1 MCAPEQKLS
10 LSCGARVREKITFT
24 KKKNNVMENLLFG
37 CGDVAYSI
45 LWIQLR
51 MLPPLLRHLGTKPAT
66 FSHNNKMSSL
76 G

>member
-10 LSCGARVREKITFT
+10 LSRGARVREKMTFT
-24 KKKNNVMENLLFG
+24 KKNTVMENLLFG

-45 LWIQLR
+45 LRIQLR